1 MTELKQFWH
10 LFSTRIVPV
19 LWIIAMIC
27 AVIEFGL
34 AQLIQRLTQRGALT
48 MPLMMMA
55 VVAAGVIGGGRWL
68 IARWQTRAHYQL
80 TQTLQSRLMAA
91 LMNGPVSVDLE
102 ARNERLNS
110 LTTEAPLAAPLF
122 IKSVTAILVGLLSF
136 LAASLFGWLSSWPL
150 MLIIIGLCLTALLI
164 PKVMAGRLTQAQD
177 TQQSENART
186 QAALLEI
193 LAGRM
198 LLKDY
203 QKEQFG
209 LQLFS
214 RTYQSFADSQYRM
227 GLQQTGTIVMGFA
240 LGLFVDI
247 VILGVELLF
256 VGFKF
261 ISIGQFAAFA
271 MLTPSFTW
279 LFYSM
284 PDQYAQLSRN
294 LVAAKRIFGLIVPL
308 QAASRNV
315 AAESQEAPSAHQPK
329 NSVQQLLLKH
339 ITYTYP
345 DASRPVLAQLDLKL
359 NVAAHEKILI
369 TGPSGGG
376 KSTLI
381 RIILGLL
388 SPQAGSVQI
397 EPATLEAPRQLA
409 HIIGFVPQVVA
420 LFDDT
425 LRQNIA
431 LDRNVSQ
438 TALSEV
444 LVQTDLQT
452 FVQRLPEGLATPLHG
467 QTRANVSAGELQK
480 IGLARALLA
489 RRNVLVLDEPFA
501 NLDAAAAKSLSQR
514 LRQLPVA
521 LIVISHRQD
530 VEQFWDRAL
539 QLEHGRLNEAK
550 L

>member
-1 MTELKQFWH
+1 
-10 LFSTRIVPV
+10 
-19 LWIIAMIC
+19 
-27 AVIEFGL
+27 
-34 AQLIQRLTQRGALT
+34 

-68 IARWQTRAHYQL
+68 IARWQTQAHYQL

-91 LMNGPVSVDLE
+91 LMNGPVAVDLE

-110 LTTEAPLAAPLF
+110 LTTEAPLAAPLL
-122 IKSVTAILVGLLSF
+122 IKSVTAILVGLFSF

-150 MLIIIGLCLTALLI
+150 MLIIIGFLTALLI

-284 PDQYAQLSRN
+284 PGQYAQLSRN
-294 LVAAKRIFGLIVPL
+294 LVAAKRIFGLIVPV

-388 SPQAGSVQI
+388 KPQAGSVQV
-397 EPATLEAPRQLA
+397 EPNTLETSHQLA

-425 LRQNIA
+425 LRENIA
-431 LDRNVSQ
+431 LGRTISQ
-438 TALSEV
+438 EALTAALS
-444 LVQTDLQT
+444 QADLQT
-452 FVQRLPEGLATPLHG
+452 FVKRLPEGLATQLHG
-467 QTRANVSAGELQK
+467 QTKANVSAGELQK

-489 RRNVLVLDEPFA
+489 QRNILVLDEPFA

-539 QLEHGRLNEAK
+539 RLEHGRLNGAK

>member
-27 AVIEFGL
+27 AAIEFGL
-34 AQLIQRLTQRGALT
+34 ARLIQRLTQQGALT

-68 IARWQTRAHYQL
+68 IARWQTQAHYQL

-91 LMNGPVSVDLE
+91 LMNGPVAVDLE

-122 IKSVTAILVGLLSF
+122 IKSVTAILVGLFSF

-150 MLIIIGLCLTALLI
+150 MLIIVGLCLTALLI

-177 TQQSENART
+177 TQQAENART

-284 PDQYAQLSRN
+284 P
-294 LVAAKRIFGLIVPL
+294 
-308 QAASRNV
+308 
-315 AAESQEAPSAHQPK
+315 
-329 NSVQQLLLKH
+329 
-339 ITYTYP
+339 
-345 DASRPVLAQLDLKL
+345 
-359 NVAAHEKILI
+359 
-369 TGPSGGG
+369 
-376 KSTLI
+376 
-381 RIILGLL
+381 
-388 SPQAGSVQI
+388 
-397 EPATLEAPRQLA
+397 
-409 HIIGFVPQVVA
+409 
-420 LFDDT
+420 
-425 LRQNIA
+425 
-431 LDRNVSQ
+431 
-438 TALSEV
+438 
-444 LVQTDLQT
+444 
-452 FVQRLPEGLATPLHG
+452 G
-467 QTRANVSAGELQK
+467 Q
-480 IGLARALLA
+480 
-489 RRNVLVLDEPFA
+489 
-501 NLDAAAAKSLSQR
+501 
-514 LRQLPVA
+514 
-521 LIVISHRQD
+521 
-530 VEQFWDRAL
+530 
-539 QLEHGRLNEAK
+539 
-550 L
+550 